1 MKILTTEN
9 TSYNLDKVPE
19 TADEVQYCV
28 LDTNN
33 PKNIDFFFVPLI
45 LCLLAMV
52 SIYYDEILP
61 VHYQMW
67 NPHIILFPNQLVD
80 EIF

>member
-9 TSYNLDKVPE
+9 YSYNLDKVPE

-33 PKNIDFFFVPLI
+33 PKNIDFCSLI
-45 LCLLAMV
+45 FMETFNV
-52 SIYYDEILP
+52 Q
-61 VHYQMW
+61 V
-67 NPHIILFPNQLVD
+67 
-80 EIF
+80 